1 MNCKHMLVAGGAAIS
16 LFAQAAT
23 VQVTVLARDGKP
35 LANAVVVVEPAG
47 GTLPAPPAP
56 VQAVISQ
63 EKMQFVPAVSVLPVG
78 SRVTFVNQD
87 AWEHHV
93 RGVPAGAAT
102 LGAPAAGIELR
113 LAGRVEANSPA
124 SAEVTLATSG
134 ALQLGCHLHGSMR
147 GFIYVTNSPF
157 AVQTDA
163 NGVATMRDVPEGQA
177 TVRVWHSDQLLE
189 GKPTELTITPVTAV
203 SVPTQVAPRRRRL

>member
-1 MNCKHMLVAGGAAIS
+1 MNCKPMLLASAAA
-16 LFAQAAT
+16 FAMAAQAAT

-35 LANAVVVVEPAG
+35 LPNAVVVVEPAQ
-47 GTLPAPPAP
+47 GTRPTPPAP

-63 EKMQFVPAVSVLPVG
+63 EKMQFVPLVSVLPVG

-93 RGVPAGAAT
+93 RGVPAGVAS
-102 LGAPAAGIELR
+102 LGSHAAGIELR
-113 LAGRVEANSPA
+113 LAGRVEGSAPA
-124 SAEVTLATSG
+124 SQEVTLSNPG

-147 GFIYVTNSPF
+147 GFVYVTDSPF

-163 NGVATMRDVPEGQA
+163 NGVAIMRDVPEGPA
-177 TVRVWHSDQLLE
+177 SVRVWHSDQLLE
-189 GKPTELTITPVTAV
+189 GKPTELNITSVTAV